1 MQLYLAAAVVQQLL
15 LPTFPNLKPIENDK
29 LIAKWNVTFEID
41 SENAM
46 VGCTLERWNVPKSEF
61 QLLKT

>member
-29 LIAKWNVTFEID
+29 LIAK
-41 SENAM
+41 
-46 VGCTLERWNVPKSEF
+46 
-61 QLLKT
+61 